1 MRASQALMVIPT
13 RMFCQMMSG
22 CLGYSGVGG
31 RKCFSLQLCHF
42 QKTNQPQF
50 SIPYPH
56 SFPVSHFYL
65 HYVFPFQFS
74 YFFMLLLFL
83 LLILIHY
90 SYILFSSLTCAL
102 YFFFPFLFCFFHFYL
117 PYVHSISPPL
127 HSTVALFCTC
137 FFIFVFF
144 CLGSETLS
152 HYPDQA
158 GLNLLVSLLCLVRV
172 RMLVCPSLGKFHSS
186 LLIAA
191 G

>member
-13 RMFCQMMSG
+13 RMFCHMMSG
-22 CLGYSGVGG
+22 CLGYSGVGD

-65 HYVFPFQFS
+65 HYVFPFPFS

-102 YFFFPFLFCFFHFYL
+102 YFFSCFCSGFFSIFICLMFIQFLHHFILLLLYS
-117 PYVHSISPPL
+117 V
-127 HSTVALFCTC
+127 
-137 FFIFVFF
+137 
-144 CLGSETLS
+144 
-152 HYPDQA
+152 
-158 GLNLLVSLLCLVRV
+158 LVSLFSFSFVWVLRHCLTIQTKPASTSSYPCSALL
-172 RMLVCPSLGKFHSS
+172 MLECWSALHLANSI
-186 LLIAA
+186 LHC
-191 G
+191 